1 MKVGREARGGELA
14 NGADRWA
21 HERSELQ
28 SASASERP
36 PGGSRATVR
45 AARGA
50 ELGRPTGNSAQVGI
64 GELFFFSFMNFLLC
78 FQIPNF
84 MYSNQSHFFILDFSS
99 PKIKHNPN
107 GHLTSTVYH
116 IIICFI

>member
-1 MKVGREARGGELA
+1 M
-14 NGADRWA
+14 
-21 HERSELQ
+21 
-28 SASASERP
+28 
-36 PGGSRATVR
+36 ATW
-45 AARGA
+45 AARVSVN
-50 ELGRPTGNSAQVGI
+50 LGRPTGNSAQVGI